1 MSDTQQLIEAIFA
14 DFFGAGLGKAPSS
27 KNDLEG
33 RVKLFTREMDKYPHE
48 SLRQAGQWFVHNTQW
63 WPTIK
68 DFKERVEGFG
78 SGDVEP
84 AGGFEIKDAVHVCLW
99 NEEKRWVATGSKRD
113 CIKKKI
119 PYLPSETD
127 SKILG
132 QWLRGEIEYRDAY
145 RQSMEELDRF
155 DAYGNF
161 KPGMGLTRASIA
173 LPDKTMPG
181 VAS

>member
-84 AGGFEIKDAVHVCLW
+84 AGGFEIKDAVHVLC
-99 NEEKRWVATGSKRD
+99 EHDGKRWVATGSKRH
-113 CIKKKI
+113 CVAQKL
-119 PYLPSETD
+119 PYLPSETLPKIVNGWLAGEYD
-127 SKILG
+127 WREAFRLSKV
-132 QWLRGEIEYRDAY
+132 D
-145 RQSMEELDRF
+145 LDQYGP
-155 DAYGNF
+155 DGNF
-161 KPGMGLTRASIA
+161 KEGHQLQRSAIVIPDKA
-173 LPDKTMPG
+173 LPG
-181 VAS
+181 LAS